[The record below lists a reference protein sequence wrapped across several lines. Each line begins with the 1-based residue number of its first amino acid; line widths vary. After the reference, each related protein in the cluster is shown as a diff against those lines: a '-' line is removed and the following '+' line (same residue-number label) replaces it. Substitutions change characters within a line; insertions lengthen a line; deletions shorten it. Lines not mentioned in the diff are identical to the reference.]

1 MVVHPTMEFKF
12 CFSYVL
18 LLTFTAVNEVT
29 YVIGFTCDRL
39 LDVVCFRVMVTGYG
53 CGEVSFFA
61 DGKEGSAKKDT
72 SVTVITN
79 PITKYDKLF
88 WKYLLNPYDPIFS
101 FLGTRLLA
109 VVSTFGEVYV
119 NATKRKHFSKTG
131 TTLFLGDFG
140 LDVCCNSA
148 LSALP

>member
-61 DGKEGSAKKDT
+61 DGSDLQ
-72 SVTVITN
+72 VHN
-79 PITKYDKLF
+79 PGVVGV
-88 WKYLLNPYDPIFS
+88 
-101 FLGTRLLA
+101 LGCSLC
-109 VVSTFGEVYV
+109 
-119 NATKRKHFSKTG
+119 
-131 TTLFLGDFG
+131 
-140 LDVCCNSA
+140 LDD
-148 LSALP
+148 L